1 MYSISSLSDLHGSSF
16 PYNVSASALYES
28 IPAFISSAQNNPVL
42 ESTMSEEVCSVR
54 RKFSCHKCGNMYKR
68 KSHFNRHVNLECGI
82 EPQFCCPY
90 CPNRYRRKNTL
101 FYHIRRHHGT
111 HMWPS
116 NTLWMLEI
124 FVFSTHAM
132 YCKQFL

>member
-1 MYSISSLSDLHGSSF
+1 
-16 PYNVSASALYES
+16 
-28 IPAFISSAQNNPVL
+28 
-42 ESTMSEEVCSVR
+42 MSEEVCSVR
-54 RKFSCHKCGNMYKR
+54 RKYSCHKCGNTYKR

-111 HMWPS
+111 HMWLS
-116 NTLWMLEI
+116 NTSWRLEI
-124 FVFSTHAM
+124 FAFFTHVV
-132 YCKQFL
+132 YCKQIYNGFQKLLLFEDLSHEGVCWINW